1 MDTAVEEKKDSEKK
15 QKHDPV
21 LNKPLFK
28 KYIEPNLDEIRSLVF
43 FYSSNKQ
50 EVDSNYNFVLTEMY
64 KYIHSY
70 DPSKSLKTWIHI
82 VARRST
88 QFQNKKQYQAH
99 CHDHGLSYD
108 FDHDNGD
115 DDDVLECGGGSTTMV
130 VGNVIDNVSDKVLSA
145 LQRTP
150 PALLSSFILYFQ
162 GYSHEEI
169 VNIEYQRGYI
179 DRNDP
184 DAAKTIQN
192 RIYMAKKIIKK
203 TLAEYGITKT
213 DGNW

>member
-1 MDTAVEEKKDSEKK
+1 MDTAVEEKKEPEKK
-15 QKHDPV
+15 QRHDPV
-21 LNKPLFK
+21 LNKPLFE
-28 KYIEPNLDEIRSLVF
+28 KYIVPNLDEIRSLVF

-82 VARRST
+82 VARRGT

-130 VGNVIDNVSDKVLSA
+130 VGNVI
-145 LQRTP
+145 
-150 PALLSSFILYFQ
+150 
-162 GYSHEEI
+162 HEEI